1 MEEIREIDKLKAK
14 REKNLKLYI
23 KYKMFSWDML
33 FYYAIIFLFFTQV
46 KNISASNVL
55 LAEAFYPLF
64 KAVLLLILT
73 VIIEKFGKRK
83 ALIIGNIFIDLS
95 TLTYIFAV
103 DFYMILLGQFF
114 SAVGFVI
121 KGICET
127 NLLYDSL
134 EKDSKRGA
142 RFSKIDGEGSSLY
155 YYIDAITSVLS
166 GFMFAINGYLP
177 MIFCLIINIVSIV
190 MSVKFEE
197 VDTLNEKKKVKI
209 GTELNELKNSMS
221 SIFRSKRIK
230 NLILFG
236 AIFSGILG
244 ALVSLRSSILS
255 DIKLP
260 AQYFGIIFAV
270 LQIISGISAKNQYR
284 FHKKFRNKTLASLSL
299 PVVISCIFIGLIC
312 SLNLNY
318 KVTICVTIL
327 AFLIQYIAKG
337 PFYTLIKQYMNNF
350 TTSSLRTKITSLYSL
365 LEGLSRSAICFM
377 ASFLLKHTNTANTFT
392 ILGCI
397 FTVITVLMLDN
408 MKDKV
413 GLKPEEY
420 SEKDI
425 KILELK

>member
-1 MEEIREIDKLKAK
+1 MEEIREIDQLKAK

-33 FYYAIIFLFFTQV
+33 FFYAIIFLFFTQV

-73 VIIEKFGKRK
+73 VIIEKLGKRK
-83 ALIIGNIFIDLS
+83 ALIIGNIFIALS

-177 MIFCLIINIVSIV
+177 MIFCLIINIISVV

-221 SIFRSKRIK
+221 SIFKSKRIK

-312 SLNLNY
+312 NLNLNY

-327 AFLIQYIAKG
+327 AFLIQYISKG

-350 TTSSLRTKITSLYSL
+350 TTSSLRIKITSLYSL
-365 LEGLSRSAICFM
+365 LEGISRSAICFM
-377 ASFLLKHTNTANTFT
+377 ASFLLKYTNTANTFT

-397 FTVITVLMLDN
+397 FTIIIVLMLDN

>member
-83 ALIIGNIFIDLS
+83 ALIIGNIFIALS

-155 YYIDAITSVLS
+155 YYIDAMTSVLS

-221 SIFRSKRIK
+221 TIFRSKRIK

-365 LEGLSRSAICFM
+365 LEGISRSAICFM
-377 ASFLLKHTNTANTFT
+377 ASFLLKYTNTANTFT

-397 FTVITVLMLDN
+397 FTIIIVLMLDN

>member
-1 MEEIREIDKLKAK
+1 MEEIREIDQLKAK

-73 VIIEKFGKRK
+73 VIIEKLGKRK
-83 ALIIGNIFIDLS
+83 ALIIGNIFIALS

-177 MIFCLIINIVSIV
+177 MIFCLIINIISVV

>member
-83 ALIIGNIFIDLS
+83 ALIIGNIFIALS

-155 YYIDAITSVLS
+155 YYIDAMTSVLS

-197 VDTLNEKKKVKI
+197 VDILNEKKKVKI
-209 GTELNELKNSMS
+209 GTELNDLKNSMS

-377 ASFLLKHTNTANTFT
+377 ASFLLKYTNTANTFT

>member
-1 MEEIREIDKLKAK
+1 MEEIREIDQLKAK

-73 VIIEKFGKRK
+73 VIIEKLGKRK
-83 ALIIGNIFIDLS
+83 ALIIGNIFIALS

-177 MIFCLIINIVSIV
+177 MIFCLIINIISVV

-197 VDTLNEKKKVKI
+197 VDTLNVKKKIKI
-209 GTELNELKNSMS
+209 GTELNELKKSMS
-221 SIFRSKRIK
+221 SIFKSKRIK

-312 SLNLNY
+312 NLNLNY

-365 LEGLSRSAICFM
+365 LEGISRSAICFM
-377 ASFLLKHTNTANTFT
+377 ASFLLKYTNTANTFT

-397 FTVITVLMLDN
+397 FTIIIVLMLDN

>member
-1 MEEIREIDKLKAK
+1 MEEIREIDQLKAK

-73 VIIEKFGKRK
+73 VIIEKLGKRK
-83 ALIIGNIFIDLS
+83 ALIIGNIFIALS

-177 MIFCLIINIVSIV
+177 MIFCLIINIISVV

-221 SIFRSKRIK
+221 SIFKSKRIK

-255 DIKLP
+255 DIRLP

-327 AFLIQYIAKG
+327 AFLIQYISKG

-365 LEGLSRSAICFM
+365 LEGISRSAICFM
-377 ASFLLKHTNTANTFT
+377 ASFLLKYTNTANTFT

-397 FTVITVLMLDN
+397 FTIIIVLMLDN

>member
-83 ALIIGNIFIDLS
+83 ALIIGNIFIALS

-155 YYIDAITSVLS
+155 YYIDAMTSVLS

>member
-73 VIIEKFGKRK
+73 VIIEKLGKRK
-83 ALIIGNIFIDLS
+83 ALIIGNIFIALS

-155 YYIDAITSVLS
+155 YYIDAITSILS

-221 SIFRSKRIK
+221 SIFKSKRIK

-377 ASFLLKHTNTANTFT
+377 ASFLLKYTNTANTFT

-420 SEKDI
+420 SENDI

>member
-83 ALIIGNIFIDLS
+83 ALIIGNIFIALS

-377 ASFLLKHTNTANTFT
+377 ASFLLKYTNTANTFT

>member
-73 VIIEKFGKRK
+73 VIIEKLGKRK
-83 ALIIGNIFIDLS
+83 ALIIGNIFIALS

-221 SIFRSKRIK
+221 SIFKSKRIK

-312 SLNLNY
+312 SLDLNY

-365 LEGLSRSAICFM
+365 LEGISRSAICFM
-377 ASFLLKHTNTANTFT
+377 ASFLLKYTNTANTFT

>member
-73 VIIEKFGKRK
+73 VIIEKLGKRK
-83 ALIIGNIFIDLS
+83 ALIIGNIFIALS

-155 YYIDAITSVLS
+155 YYIDAITSILS

-197 VDTLNEKKKVKI
+197 VDTLNERKKVKI

-221 SIFRSKRIK
+221 SIFKSKRIK

-312 SLNLNY
+312 SLDLNY

-365 LEGLSRSAICFM
+365 LEGISRSAICFM
-377 ASFLLKHTNTANTFT
+377 ASFLLKYTNTANTFT

-397 FTVITVLMLDN
+397 FTIIIVLMLDN

>member
-83 ALIIGNIFIDLS
+83 ALIIGNIFIALS

-155 YYIDAITSVLS
+155 YYIDAMTSVLS

-365 LEGLSRSAICFM
+365 LEGISRSAICFM
-377 ASFLLKHTNTANTFT
+377 ASFLLKYTNTANTFT

-397 FTVITVLMLDN
+397 FTIIIVLMLDN

>member
-73 VIIEKFGKRK
+73 VIIEKLGKRK
-83 ALIIGNIFIDLS
+83 ALIIGNIFIALS

-155 YYIDAITSVLS
+155 YYIDAITSILS

-197 VDTLNEKKKVKI
+197 VDTLNERKKVKI

-221 SIFRSKRIK
+221 SIFKSKRIK

-312 SLNLNY
+312 SLDLNY

-365 LEGLSRSAICFM
+365 LEGISRSAICFM
-377 ASFLLKHTNTANTFT
+377 ASFLLKYTNTANTFT

>member
-83 ALIIGNIFIDLS
+83 ALIIGNIFIALS

-318 KVTICVTIL
+318 KVTMCVTIL

>member
-1 MEEIREIDKLKAK
+1 MEEIREIDQLKAK

-73 VIIEKFGKRK
+73 VIIEKLGKRK
-83 ALIIGNIFIDLS
+83 ALIIGNIFIALS

-177 MIFCLIINIVSIV
+177 MIFCLIINIISVV

-197 VDTLNEKKKVKI
+197 VDTLNEKKKIKI

-221 SIFRSKRIK
+221 SIFKSKRIK

-312 SLNLNY
+312 NLNLNY

-365 LEGLSRSAICFM
+365 LEGISRSAICFM
-377 ASFLLKHTNTANTFT
+377 ASFLLKYTNTANTFT

-397 FTVITVLMLDN
+397 FTIIIVLMLDN

>member
-1 MEEIREIDKLKAK
+1 MEEIREIDQLKAK

-73 VIIEKFGKRK
+73 VIIEKLGKRK
-83 ALIIGNIFIDLS
+83 ALIIGNIFIALS

-177 MIFCLIINIVSIV
+177 MIFCLIINIISVV

-221 SIFRSKRIK
+221 SIFKSKRIK

-255 DIKLP
+255 DIRLP

-327 AFLIQYIAKG
+327 AFLIQYISKG

-365 LEGLSRSAICFM
+365 WEGISRSAICFM
-377 ASFLLKHTNTANTFT
+377 ASFLLKYTNTANTFT

-397 FTVITVLMLDN
+397 FTIIIVLMLDN

>member
-1 MEEIREIDKLKAK
+1 MEEIRKIDKLKAK

-83 ALIIGNIFIDLS
+83 ALIIGNIFIALS

-155 YYIDAITSVLS
+155 YYIDAMTSVLS

-318 KVTICVTIL
+318 KVTMCVTIL

-377 ASFLLKHTNTANTFT
+377 ASFLLKYTNTANTFT

>member
-1 MEEIREIDKLKAK
+1 MEEIREIDQLKAK

-73 VIIEKFGKRK
+73 VIIEKLGKRK
-83 ALIIGNIFIDLS
+83 ALIIGNIFIALS

-177 MIFCLIINIVSIV
+177 MIFCLIINIISVV

-221 SIFRSKRIK
+221 SIFKSKRIK

-312 SLNLNY
+312 NLNLNY

-327 AFLIQYIAKG
+327 AFLIQYISKG

-365 LEGLSRSAICFM
+365 LEGISRSAICFM
-377 ASFLLKHTNTANTFT
+377 ASFLLKYTNTANTFT

-397 FTVITVLMLDN
+397 FTIIIVLMLDN

>member
-73 VIIEKFGKRK
+73 VIIEKLGKRK
-83 ALIIGNIFIDLS
+83 ALIIGNIFIALS

-221 SIFRSKRIK
+221 SIFKSKRIK

-312 SLNLNY
+312 SLDLNY

-365 LEGLSRSAICFM
+365 LEGISRSAICFM
-377 ASFLLKHTNTANTFT
+377 ASFLLKYTNTANTFT

-397 FTVITVLMLDN
+397 FTIIIVLMLDN

>member
-1 MEEIREIDKLKAK
+1 MEEIRKIDKLKAK
-14 REKNLKLYI
+14 REKNVKLYI

-83 ALIIGNIFIDLS
+83 ALIIGNIFIALS

-155 YYIDAITSVLS
+155 YYIDAMTSVLS

-318 KVTICVTIL
+318 KVTMCVTIL

-377 ASFLLKHTNTANTFT
+377 ASFLLKYTNTANTFT

>member
-83 ALIIGNIFIDLS
+83 ALIIGNIFIALS

>member
-73 VIIEKFGKRK
+73 VIIEKLGKRK
-83 ALIIGNIFIDLS
+83 ALIIGNIFIALS

-155 YYIDAITSVLS
+155 YYIDAITSILS

-221 SIFRSKRIK
+221 SIFKSKRIK

-377 ASFLLKHTNTANTFT
+377 ASFLLKYTNTANTFT

>member
-73 VIIEKFGKRK
+73 VIIEKLGKRK
-83 ALIIGNIFIDLS
+83 ALIIGNIFIALS

-155 YYIDAITSVLS
+155 YYIDAITSILS

-197 VDTLNEKKKVKI
+197 VDTLNERKKVKI

-221 SIFRSKRIK
+221 SIFKSKRIK

>member
-73 VIIEKFGKRK
+73 VIIEKLGKRK
-83 ALIIGNIFIDLS
+83 ALIIGNIFIALS

-221 SIFRSKRIK
+221 SIFKSKRIK

-312 SLNLNY
+312 SFNLNY

-365 LEGLSRSAICFM
+365 LEGISRSAICFM
-377 ASFLLKHTNTANTFT
+377 ASFLLKYTNTANTFT

-397 FTVITVLMLDN
+397 FTIIIVLMLDN

>member
-83 ALIIGNIFIDLS
+83 ALIIGNIFIALS

-114 SAVGFVI
+114 SAAGFVI

-155 YYIDAITSVLS
+155 YYIDAMTSVLS

-318 KVTICVTIL
+318 KVTMCVTIL

-377 ASFLLKHTNTANTFT
+377 ASFLLKYTNTANTFT

>member
-83 ALIIGNIFIDLS
+83 ALIIGNIFIALS

-392 ILGCI
+392 ILVCI